1 MASST
6 PTPEVEARPQPT
18 VAPPVQVPW
27 WREWLKPIAVVAVIS
42 VLVEAT
48 TLVANVG
55 MTAFQSLKADIRD
68 GNTQLI
74 EEIRASEDRQREDLR
89 EVKAELKADN
99 QALGE
104 RLDRVVE
111 SLLAARSGH

>member
-1 MASST
+1 M
-6 PTPEVEARPQPT
+6 
-18 VAPPVQVPW
+18 
-27 WREWLKPIAVVAVIS
+27 KPIVVVAVIS
-42 VLVEAT
+42 VLAGAT

-74 EEIRASEDRQREDLR
+74 EEIRASSTDLREEIKASEDRQREDLQ

-99 QALGE
+99 
-104 RLDRVVE
+104 
-111 SLLAARSGH
+111 